1 MSSYSDHQQLQEKG
15 PKQSPYMKGTGM
27 SLNMIASQS
36 NHISESNDSTY
47 MSSTEKVSHQTTIK
61 VPNPQMKNQLCPDLN
76 QIVPAKRNSHNDT
89 HHQLKQ
95 QL

>member
-47 MSSTEKVSHQTTIK
+47 MSSTEKVSHQGPKSSDEEPT
-61 VPNPQMKNQLCPDLN
+61 VPRPQSDSSSEEELTQ
-76 QIVPAKRNSHNDT
+76 
-89 HHQLKQ
+89 
-95 QL
+95 